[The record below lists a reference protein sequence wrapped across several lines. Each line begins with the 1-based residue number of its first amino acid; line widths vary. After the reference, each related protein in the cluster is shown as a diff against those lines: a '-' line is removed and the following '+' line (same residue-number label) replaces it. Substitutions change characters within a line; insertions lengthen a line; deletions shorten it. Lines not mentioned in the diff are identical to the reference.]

1 MRIGSIKLNMFLA
14 KKNRTCASVATTL
27 AEVKNF
33 FTVDT
38 ATQKLCPLSP
48 GSAKGTLVNGDQL
61 RMCVINECLD
71 LRYMPKVAA
80 GWVFKNPRHMV
91 PLEVTQKL

>member
-1 MRIGSIKLNMFLA
+1 MPEKSHFP
-14 KKNRTCASVATTL
+14 SVATTL

-33 FTVDT
+33 FAVDT

-61 RMCVINECLD
+61 SMFVICERLD

-80 GWVFKNPRHMV
+80 GWVFKNPRHIV
-91 PLEVTQKL
+91 PLEVTQKW